1 MKIERPAYPWP
12 FFVAMGAALT
22 LFFGFHA
29 LFPVLPLYIIAI
41 GGSAADNGLSAWI
54 FALAALL
61 ARPLAGVLVD
71 RWGRKPV
78 LLLGAALFG
87 SGPLLYGW
95 TSGMAL
101 GWSAIRDDLPT
112 VAINSIEWLFGA
124 RAVHGA
130 GMALFSTAYQAFV
143 ADLLPLG
150 RYGEGLGLAN
160 VATIVTMVA
169 APPLGEWVVR
179 ELGFSTLFLILGAA
193 GGVGVLVTLT
203 LPGRGHDGHTDA
215 VYPRSAPRLS
225 TEQTGLGWALREPGV
240 RMGALGMAVL
250 GVPFGA
256 FITFLPLLAEAREL
270 GGTGWI
276 FATYA
281 LVSSLV
287 QPVAGRIAD
296 RWGAERTTLVG
307 LGLTALS
314 AVGLAVGDSRWM
326 LVGVAGLFG
335 MGYGAARA
343 GLDAC
348 VQGSVGPALRGS
360 AAAIQ
365 YTAHD
370 LLIGLGGWGL
380 GWLASVA
387 GYGVMYVV
395 DGGITLLGVMVCR
408 LSAGRQRVGDEVPT
422 G

>member
-1 MKIERPAYPWP
+1 
-12 FFVAMGAALT
+12 V
-22 LFFGFHA
+22 
-29 LFPVLPLYIIAI
+29 AI
-41 GGSAADNGLSAWI
+41 GGSPADTGLSSWV

-95 TSGMAL
+95 TSGIAQ
-101 GWSAIRDDLPT
+101 AVPIAAAD
-112 VAINSIEWLFGA
+112 SIQLLFGA
-124 RAVHGA
+124 RVIHGA

-143 ADLLPLG
+143 ADLLPPG

-179 ELGFSTLFLILGAA
+179 EVGFGTLFLILGAA
-193 GGVGVLVTLT
+193 GGVGVLVALT
-203 LPGRGHDGHTDA
+203 LPGRGHDGR
-215 VYPRSAPRLS
+215 VSGPRLS
-225 TEQTGLGWALREPGV
+225 TEQTGLAWALREPGV
-240 RMGALGMAVL
+240 RVGALGMAVL

-256 FITFLPLLAEAREL
+256 FVTFLPLLAEARGL

-276 FATYA
+276 FAAYA

-287 QPVAGRIAD
+287 QPMAGRIAD
-296 RWGAERTTLVG
+296 RWGAERTSLVG
-307 LGLTALS
+307 LGLTGLS
-314 AVGLAVGDSRWM
+314 AVGLAVGDSRWV
-326 LVGVAGLFG
+326 LVGLAGLFG

-365 YTAHD
+365 YTTFD
-370 LLIGLGGWGL
+370 LLVGLGGWGL
-380 GWLASVA
+380 GWLAGVA
-387 GYGVMYVV
+387 GYGMMYIV
-395 DGGITLLGVMVCR
+395 DGGITLLGTMVCK
-408 LSAGRQRVGDEVPT
+408 LSAGRQRVGDEVLAR
-422 G
+422 